1 MTPDYVDDFARA
13 LLRCGYRVTS
23 AVIRPDGTGEIE
35 CARSLMRGDERVLGP
50 RYYFGAHGEPV
61 RKRTPVK
68 VQREAR
74 RAAAVTALCRWLRP

>member
-35 CARSLMRGDERVLGP
+35 CARVYVAQLVQGP

-61 RKRTPVK
+61 RKRTSAQV
-68 VQREAR
+68 RHAAR